1 MEAPSDWTYGGHL
14 DWSSAD
20 TLRLA
25 PMGMAIRCIVE
36 ALKERAE
43 AANYALPEILTTD
56 WNPLRTPY
64 EVVSAIQ
71 ESVTTLLTTVSRYTK
86 RANFYKN
93 DVDILTYA
101 YNETPA
107 TWTEASALTAI
118 GASARIVPAR
128 LGLLREWVY
137 QQYQLLNLMR
147 QCVADNFMLYERGYV
162 FSTSE
167 WKYYYGEGYS
177 QSEAEADYQYRG
189 TYENN
194 LPRGKGGY
202 VNPDGRIFIFCQ
214 SCIDSLR
221 FWNSG
226 TMLANLGVE
235 IDWYYCARK
244 YNDFY
249 NFGDGFT
256 EDIFVKKYTTSHAAE
271 ELLTQSNRLPPGEA
285 SAPVLRSYSIGTYE
299 GYNIER
305 NRALLKFDG
314 ENGFKFRDW

>member
-147 QCVADNFMLYERGYV
+147 QCVADNFMLFNAAMY
-162 FSTSE
+162 SE
-167 WKYYYGEGYS
+167 SACKYYYGGFRNQTE
-177 QSEAEADYQYRG
+177 QIINTEVHMRIIYQ
-189 TYENN
+189 
-194 LPRGKGGY
+194 GKG
-202 VNPDGRIFIFCQ
+202 D
-214 SCIDSLR
+214 
-221 FWNSG
+221 
-226 TMLANLGVE
+226 MLIRWTN
-235 IDWYYCARK
+235 
-244 YNDFY
+244 FY
-249 NFGDGFT
+249 LLP
-256 EDIFVKKYTTSHAAE
+256 
-271 ELLTQSNRLPPGEA
+271 ELYR
-285 SAPVLRSYSIGTYE
+285 
-299 GYNIER
+299 
-305 NRALLKFDG
+305 
-314 ENGFKFRDW
+314 